1 MSKKTDSWGI
11 EVGANALKAMR
22 LVRDGTEI
30 EVAAYDVIP
39 FKKVLTTP
47 DLNVDEAIQVNLDQ
61 FLTRHDISKSS
72 VVVSVP
78 GNMAFARFA
87 KLPPVEPKKIP
98 DIVRFEAQQ
107 QIPFP
112 IDQVEWDYQVFAQD
126 DSPDVE
132 VGIFAISKERVA
144 GFLSNYNRMN
154 IKLDALTLSPLA
166 VVNALAYDMSL
177 FKDGKGA
184 MILDIDTIST
194 DQIVVEGGRVWMRT
208 MAIGGNNF
216 TEALVKSFKLS
227 FPKAEKLKREA
238 GTSKYARQI
247 FQAMRPVFADLV
259 QDIQRSLGFYQTSNR
274 DADLHQLI
282 GVGSTFRLPGLQKF
296 LKQQLEI
303 DIIRP
308 DGFKKIRVDGKQ
320 AADFSENALNM
331 STAYGLALQGLEM
344 EQVSANILP
353 EHVVKARMWRA
364 KQAWIVAA
372 SLILLFSVSAAWFKV
387 ATEKSAY
394 ARTKAETD
402 KTVQEVINDA
412 QDLKTKLDTNVK
424 ASDPRMRI
432 ENLQRVLDYRDVW
445 PKLMEDI
452 SMAAATLG
460 AQAELAQP
468 NYDVIKTIPRNQR
481 RRVYIDSYEARYVE
495 SRTIPTTG
503 TTPTP
508 AGPAGAPLKRM
519 SAEEAF
525 GPRSAVPS
533 PEMTTATPE
542 GGATPAAD
550 PNARTRPSIIITIQG
565 TTPYTNSTSQFLNS
579 NFIEF
584 LKSKLER
591 EGRPYRIVKDSVLV
605 SSMEEVT
612 AEETKDGASPT
623 TPERGRR
630 GFTPRGSSLPE
641 EGAVTPPRGRRIVPP
656 TPTPTLPEFGPGTVR
671 PGGAAGENE
680 AAVELKPLYPLRPLA
695 DESPVGDRKF
705 TITWT
710 VELLSPEEVR
720 QLEDAAKEDAAK
732 SEPKPS
738 AHASPA
744 TESTLLVS
752 TTATSTQESR

>member
-22 LVRDGTEI
+22 LVRDGTEV

-72 VVVSVP
+72 VVISVP
-78 GNMAFARFA
+78 GSMAFARFA

-98 DIVRFEAQQ
+98 DIVKFEAQQ

-112 IDQVEWDYQVFAQD
+112 IDQVEWDYQVFSKE

-144 GFLSNYNRMN
+144 QFLSNYNRMN
-154 IKLDALTLSPLA
+154 IKIDALTLSPLA
-166 VVNALAYDMSL
+166 VVNALAYDMDL
-177 FKDGKGA
+177 FKSGKGTI
-184 MILDIDTIST
+184 ILDIGTTST
-194 DQIVVEGGRVWMRT
+194 DLVVVESGRVWMRT

-274 DADLHQLI
+274 DAELTQLI

-320 AADFSENALNM
+320 AADFAENALNM
-331 STAYGLALQGLEM
+331 GTAYGLALQGLGL

-353 EHVVKARMWRA
+353 EHIIKARLWRA
-364 KQAWIVAA
+364 KEAWIIAA
-372 SLILLFSVSAAWFKV
+372 SLLVMISVGLAWGRV
-387 ATEKSAY
+387 ASDKSSY
-394 ARTKAETD
+394 ASDRKLTD
-402 KTVQEVINDA
+402 EQVNPVIA
-412 QDLKTKLDTNVK
+412 QAQSLKSQLDTNVQ

-460 AQAELAQP
+460 AQSELGEAK
-468 NYDVIKTIPRNQR
+468 YDVHKSIPRGQR
-481 RRVYIDSYEARYVE
+481 RRVFITSYNARYVE
-495 SRTIPTTG
+495 SRTQAAGAAGPG
-503 TTPTP
+503 SAPPP
-508 AGPAGAPLKRM
+508 AGTPMRKYSR
-519 SAEEAF
+519 EEAF
-525 GPRSAVPS
+525 GPRPLTPMPESAPVPGA
-533 PEMTTATPE
+533 ATP
-542 GGATPAAD
+542 AD
-550 PNARTRPSIIITIQG
+550 PNAKTRPSIIITIEG
-565 TTPYTNSTSQFLNS
+565 TTPYANNTSQFLSS
-579 NFIEF
+579 NFMEF
-584 LKSKLER
+584 LRTKLDR
-591 EGRPYRIVKDSVLV
+591 NDRPYRIVKESIELSNFDVIR
-605 SSMEEVT
+605 
-612 AEETKDGASPT
+612 AEDIKDGAT
-623 TPERGRR
+623 TSTPVTPDRGGRR
-630 GFTPRGSSLPE
+630 
-641 EGAVTPPRGRRIVPP
+641 VVPP
-656 TPTPTLPEFGPGTVR
+656 TLPQEGVLPRGGRRPAAPTPTLPEFGPGVGR
-671 PGGAAGENE
+671 GGTPEVKAGQVDLE
-680 AAVELKPLYPLRPLA
+680 PLYPMRPMA

-710 VELLSPEEVR
+710 VELMSPEEVR
-720 QLEDAAKEDAAK
+720 QREEAAKKPAQ
-732 SEPKPS
+732 PS
-738 AHASPA
+738 ADASP
-744 TESTLLVS
+744 VS
-752 TTATSTQESR
+752 TTTTAPTALSGKESR

>member
-1 MSKKTDSWGI
+1 MSKKNDSWGI
-11 EVGANALKAMR
+11 EVGANAIKAMR

-61 FLTRHDISKSS
+61 FLTRHDVSKSS

-132 VGIFAISKERVA
+132 VGIFAIAKERV
-144 GFLSNYNRMN
+144 GQFLANYNRMN

-166 VVNALAYDMSL
+166 VLNALAYDVDL
-177 FKDGKGA
+177 FKNGKGSI
-184 MILDIDTIST
+184 ILDIGTTST
-194 DQIVVEGGRVWMRT
+194 DLIICEGGRVWLRT

-216 TEALVKSFKLS
+216 TEALVKAFKLS

-259 QDIQRSLGFYQTSNR
+259 QEIQKSLGFYQTSNR
-274 DADLHQLI
+274 EAELHQLI

-331 STAYGLALQGLEM
+331 ATAYGLALQGLGM

-353 EHVVKARMWRA
+353 EQVVKARLWKA
-364 KQAWIVAA
+364 KQPWIAAA
-372 SLILLFSVSAAWFKV
+372 SVLVLLSVAGAWVKT
-387 ATEKSAY
+387 ASDKSAY
-394 ARTKAETD
+394 ASQKAQTD
-402 KTVQEVINDA
+402 QEVNPVIDQAKRLKNELATTVQA
-412 QDLKTKLDTNVK
+412 T
-424 ASDPRMRI
+424 DPRMRI

-445 PKLMEDI
+445 PKLMEDVA
-452 SMAAATLG
+452 MAAASLG
-460 AQAELAQP
+460 AQRELGDP
-468 NYDVIKTIPRNQR
+468 NYDQHKQIPRAQR
-481 RRVYIDSYEARYVE
+481 RRIFIDSYDARYVE
-495 SRTIPTTG
+495 SREVVGVGGATAPK
-503 TTPTP
+503 PP
-508 AGPAGAPLKRM
+508 AGFKRM
-519 SAEEAF
+519 GAEEAF
-525 GPRSAVPS
+525 GPRPVGPVASEQTQAP
-533 PEMTTATPE
+533 P
-542 GGATPAAD
+542 D

-565 TTPYTNSTSQFLNS
+565 TTPYANNTSQFLSTNL
-579 NFIEF
+579 IEF
-584 LKSKLER
+584 LRKLDR
-591 EGRPYRIVKDSVLV
+591 TDRPYRVVKDSVEIKSL
-605 SSMEEVT
+605 ELIT
-612 AEETKDGASPT
+612 AEDVKKENTPT
-623 TPERGRR
+623 TGNSRR
-630 GFTPRGSSLPE
+630 PPMTRPGAFE
-641 EGAVTPPRGRRIVPP
+641 EGAPTGPRSRRPVP
-656 TPTPTLPEFGPGTVR
+656 TPGTRPEGGLTR
-671 PGGAAGENE
+671 PGEVAPQQ
-680 AAVELKPLYPLRPLA
+680 ELVPLFPSRPLA
-695 DESPVGDRKF
+695 TESPVGDRRF
-705 TITWT
+705 VITWT
-710 VELLSPEEVR
+710 VELLSPDEVR
-720 QLEDAAKEDAAK
+720 LNEDAAKESATTT
-732 SEPKPS
+732 PKPS
-738 AHASPA
+738 ASADPAAKTSPIAS
-744 TESTLLVS
+744 S
-752 TTATSTQESR
+752 QETR

>member
-1 MSKKTDSWGI
+1 MSKKNDSWGI

-22 LVRDGTEI
+22 LVRDGTEV

-144 GFLSNYNRMN
+144 QFLSNYNRMN
-154 IKLDALTLSPLA
+154 IKIDALTLSPLA
-166 VVNALAYDMSL
+166 VVNALGYDMNL
-177 FKDGKGA
+177 LKEGKGTI
-184 MILDIDTIST
+184 ILDIGTTST
-194 DQIVVEGGRVWMRT
+194 DLVVVEGGRVWMRT

-274 DADLHQLI
+274 DAELHQLI

-320 AADFSENALNM
+320 AADFAENALNM
-331 STAYGLALQGLEM
+331 ATAYGLALQGLEL

-364 KQAWIVAA
+364 KQVWIAAA
-372 SLILLFSVSAAWFKV
+372 SLILLLSVGAAWFKV
-387 ATEKSAY
+387 ASEKAAY
-394 ARTKAETD
+394 ARDKVATD
-402 KTVQEVINDA
+402 QIVNPVISQA
-412 QDLKTKLDTNVK
+412 QSLKSQLDTNVK

-460 AQAELAQP
+460 AQSELGEP
-468 NYDVIKTIPRNQR
+468 DYNIHKSIPRNQR
-481 RRVYIDSYEARYVE
+481 RRVFITSYDARYVE
-495 SRTIPTTG
+495 SRTTAAPGTG
-503 TTPTP
+503 ATP
-508 AGPAGAPLKRM
+508 APAAGTPIRKLTR
-519 SAEEAF
+519 EEAF
-525 GPRSAVPS
+525 GPRPAMQS
-533 PEMTTATPE
+533 PEAMMPE
-542 GGATPAAD
+542 GGPVAPAPGTPAD
-550 PNARTRPSIIITIQG
+550 PNAKTRPSIIITIQG
-565 TTPYTNSTSQFLNS
+565 TTPYTNNTSQFLSS
-579 NFIEF
+579 NFLEF
-584 LKSKLER
+584 LRTKLDR
-591 EGRPYRIVKDSVLV
+591 EDRPYRIVKESIELSNFDV
-605 SSMEEVT
+605 VT
-612 AEETKDGASPT
+612 AEEKKDGSTTTPT
-623 TPERGRR
+623 TPERGGRR
-630 GFTPRGSSLPE
+630 TVPPRGSTLPE
-641 EGAVTPPRGRRIVPP
+641 EGAVIPRGRRVPVAP
-656 TPTPTLPEFGPGTVR
+656 SPTLPELGPGTGR
-671 PGGAAGENE
+671 PGTVEGGAQQE
-680 AAVELKPLYPLRPLA
+680 ELKPLYPVRPLA
-695 DESPVGDRKF
+695 DESPVGDRMF

-720 QLEDAAKEDAAK
+720 QREDAAKKDAA
-732 SEPKPS
+732 PS
-738 AHASPA
+738 AQTAPVSNHAVA
-744 TESTLLVS
+744 STVAS
-752 TTATSTQESR
+752 TKESR